1 MWCDSEM
8 NNNKKNYLWKKKVVE
23 TIKNWLKEKQNWGE
37 RERERE
43 GEIVVDKLERIEE
56 SGQNEIIRS
65 LFKN

>member
-1 MWCDSEM
+1 M
-8 NNNKKNYLWKKKVVE
+8 VE

-43 GEIVVDKLERIEE
+43 REREIVVDKLERIEE
-56 SGQNEIIRS
+56 SGWNEIIRS